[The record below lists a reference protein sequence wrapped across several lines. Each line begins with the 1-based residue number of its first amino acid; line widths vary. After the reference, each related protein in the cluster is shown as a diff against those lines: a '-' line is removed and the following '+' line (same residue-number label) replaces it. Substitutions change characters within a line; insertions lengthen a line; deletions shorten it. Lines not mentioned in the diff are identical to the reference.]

1 VTQSQ
6 YTKNNTEL
14 NFRILRLFTK
24 LHEQVSEAR
33 LLKIY
38 PKCAK
43 EKPVRNLDSE
53 KNPLFEKFR
62 S

>member
-1 VTQSQ
+1 MINKKGTV
-6 YTKNNTEL
+6 
-14 NFRILRLFTK
+14 IL
-24 LHEQVSEAR
+24 EQLSEAR
-33 LLKIY
+33 LLKIHL
-38 PKCAK
+38 KCAK

>member
-1 VTQSQ
+1 
-6 YTKNNTEL
+6 
-14 NFRILRLFTK
+14 
-24 LHEQVSEAR
+24 VSEAR
-33 LLKIY
+33 LLKIH